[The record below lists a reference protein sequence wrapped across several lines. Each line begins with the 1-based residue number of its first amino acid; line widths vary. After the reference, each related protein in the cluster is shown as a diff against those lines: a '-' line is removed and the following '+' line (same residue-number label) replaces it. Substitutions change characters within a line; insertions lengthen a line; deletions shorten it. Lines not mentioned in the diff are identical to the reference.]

1 MKQQSLPL
9 KDTDTKRRGRR
20 VKRRAS
26 DKVAE
31 WAFAGMFKDLGIKRD
46 DDTKRSR

>member
-1 MKQQSLPL
+1 MKQQPLPL
-9 KDTDTKRRGRR
+9 KDTDTKRRGRI

-31 WAFAGMFKDLGIKRD
+31 WAFAGMFKDLGIKR
-46 DDTKRSR
+46 KESK